1 MNTFKCP
8 ECGSTEVG
16 SHLYVSPDPSSYQNV
31 DDPWS
36 HVLQQIECGDCN
48 NCIPSHLGER
58 WLIEV
63 MSLLKGNGERN
74 IKGK

>member
-1 MNTFKCP
+1 MNTFICP

-16 SHLYVSPDPSSYQNV
+16 SHLYVSPDPSSYHNA

-48 NCIPSHLGER
+48 NYIPSHLGER
-58 WLIEV
+58 WDDRSYE
-63 MSLLKGNGERN
+63 SSQKEWRE
-74 IKGK
+74 KYKR

>member
-16 SHLYVSPDPSSYQNV
+16 SHLYVSPDPSSYRNA

-36 HVLQQIECGDCN
+36 NVLQQIQCGDCN
-48 NCIPSHLGER
+48 NYIPSHLGER
-58 WLIEV
+58 WNRILYKKAV
-63 MSLLKGNGERN
+63 NKWKKKYKKS
-74 IKGK
+74 